1 MSRGRQQ
8 LNIARSLIIVLLTLA
23 LALFLFILFGTY
35 LEGQLQ
41 AQGQARVVFDMDDPE
56 GDDHGPGSYVY
67 PLHKVFQHDGLFDLI
82 HFSVSYNSEYVYF
95 DSTFKEITNPWNAP
109 EGFSHQLINIYID
122 SVSGEGRTQT
132 LKPGAQVAFDK
143 RYAWD
148 FQVKVLGW
156 GGSRVFTARDTAES
170 KGVSEGVRAEVLP
183 QSKTIRV
190 AVPRAILGEPTSRW
204 RYYVLIGS
212 QDAFGIDDYRPVMEK
227 PGSWV
232 FGGGSDL
239 DFDPNVIDMLALAR
253 GRYSQEAMLSSYNLA
268 RGTLATI
275 HPVSES
281 GIGGGMETVG
291 AVVALVAAV
300 ALAAFMWWWRHR
312 RAA

>member
-1 MSRGRQQ
+1 MSRGRLQ
-8 LNIARSLIIVLLTLA
+8 LDPARSLIIVLLTLA

-35 LEGQLQ
+35 LGGLSA
-41 AQGQARVVFDMDDPE
+41 AQGQARVVMDMDDPE

-67 PLHKVFQHDGLFDLI
+67 PLHKAFQHDGLFDLL
-82 HFSVSYNSEYVYF
+82 HFTVSYDSEYVYF

-122 SVSGEGRTQT
+122 SISGEGKTQT
-132 LKPGAQVAFDK
+132 LKPGAQVVFDK

-170 KGVSEGVRAEVLP
+170 KGISDGVRAEVLP

-190 AVPRAILGEPTSRW
+190 AVPRAILGEPTPRW
-204 RYYVLIGS
+204 RYYVLVGS
-212 QDAFGIDDYRPVMEK
+212 QDAFGIDDYRQVMEK
-227 PGSWV
+227 PGNWV

-239 DFDPNVIDMLALAR
+239 DFDPNVIDMLAPGG
-253 GRYSQEAMLSSYNLA
+253 GRYSQEAMLGSYNVA

-281 GIGGGMETVG
+281 TVSGGMG
-291 AVVALVAAV
+291 VASAAAALAVAA
-300 ALAAFMWWWRHR
+300 ALAIFIWWRRR
-312 RAA
+312 RAI